1 MKSKLIKFRVDNDG
15 RTPLWMAALSG
26 DLEMV
31 GILYE
36 AGAIVDQVGHVGT
49 TATAAAAQGRHSVP
63 L

>member
-1 MKSKLIKFRVDNDG
+1 
-15 RTPLWMAALSG
+15 MAALSG

-49 TATAAAAQGRHSVP
+49 TATAAAAQEGHSVP